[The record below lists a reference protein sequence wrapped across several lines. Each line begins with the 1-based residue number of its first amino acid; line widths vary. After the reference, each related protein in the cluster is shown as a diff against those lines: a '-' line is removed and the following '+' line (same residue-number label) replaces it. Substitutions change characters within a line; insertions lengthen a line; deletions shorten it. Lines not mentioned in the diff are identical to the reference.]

1 MAEIMMMGK
10 KWNERRTER
19 RIKRYMAYAIN
30 FICIICGVW
39 YILIQFDIETAENT
53 VTERTVISD
62 VQHIHM
68 SRRVG
73 YIAFS
78 TDGNDYFCKIDA
90 PFLSYQKQVEAR
102 DAKLAQFETAARDG
116 VEVTIISTD
125 KKLGLSFQNPQ
136 GRRWAVGVYAG
147 NETLCSLDEHN
158 ADQHSTKVTL
168 LIAATVWFVL
178 SSAYFV
184 IMAFLAPLPRKKKR
198 KYKK

>member
-1 MAEIMMMGK
+1 MGVK
-10 KWNERRTER
+10 DPGSKTVDYVYLRCCYYQNANGANFD
-19 RIKRYMAYAIN
+19 RIKMNIDE
-30 FICIICGVW
+30 CGTS
-39 YILIQFDIETAENT
+39 YT
-53 VTERTVISD
+53 
-62 VQHIHM
+62 
-68 SRRVG
+68 
-73 YIAFS
+73 
-78 TDGNDYFCKIDA
+78 NDYFCKIDA

-184 IMAFLAPLPRKKKR
+184 IMAFLAPLPRKKKI
-198 KYKK
+198 